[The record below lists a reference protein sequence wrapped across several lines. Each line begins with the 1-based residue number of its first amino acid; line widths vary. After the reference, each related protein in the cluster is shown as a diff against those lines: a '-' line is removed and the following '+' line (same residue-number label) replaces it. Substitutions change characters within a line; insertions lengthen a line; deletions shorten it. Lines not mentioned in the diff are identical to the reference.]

1 MSALTKADQLNSEVT
16 SYFCAQVV
24 KGINKLE
31 EFSLLV
37 EWRDA
42 IVAAQNVCLAARD
55 WIGLDSMDKMLD
67 ECDFWLGENALHA

>member
-1 MSALTKADQLNSEVT
+1 MSALNKADELNSQVT
-16 SYFCAQVV
+16 NYFCAQIA

-42 IVAAQNVCLAARD
+42 IEAAQAVCLAARD
-55 WIGLDSMDKMLD
+55 WIGLDAMDKMLD